1 MNQQFIFSALLIAG
15 LSTGAFAAGNHAGG
29 HDHGAA
35 AIGVPGDA
43 KAINRTVNIVMSD
56 NMRYTPSSI
65 KVKNGET
72 IRFVLKNKGKLEHE
86 MVLGSAKELKQ
97 HAELMKKN
105 PQMEHDEPNQVSVEP
120 GKTKELIWQF
130 TQSGNVDFACLEPG
144 HMEVGMVG
152 RVRVAAPLRGAKS
165 VPDIATAN
173 PGKVLAAADKAGS
186 AAPANPA
193 TDSVTNEIVEGEVRK
208 IDKESK
214 KITLK
219 HGEMKKFDMPA
230 MAMVFQVKDPAMLD
244 QVKVGDTVKFSADLV
259 NNAFMV
265 TSIEVK
271 K

>member
-1 MNQQFIFSALLIAG
+1 MKQHTIFSALLVAG
-15 LSTGAFAAGNHAGG
+15 VTASAFAAGNHAGG
-29 HDHGAA
+29 HHESA

-43 KAINRTVNIVMSD
+43 KSVNRTVNIVMSD

-105 PQMEHDEPNQVSVEP
+105 PHMEHDEPNQVSVGP

-144 HMEVGMVG
+144 HMEAGMVG
-152 RVRVAAPLRGAKS
+152 KVRVAAAPLGVKPLAAVSTDK
-165 VPDIATAN
+165 P
-173 PGKVLAAADKAGS
+173 KMVLAAADVPVA
-186 AAPANPA
+186 AAPPNESVAN
-193 TDSVTNEIVEGEVRK
+193 EMVEAEVRK
-208 IDKESK
+208 VDKEAK

-244 QVKVGDTVKFSADLV
+244 QVKVGDRVRFRADLI
-259 NNAFMV
+259 NNSFVV
-265 TSIEVK
+265 TSIELK